1 MYLLTILFSL
11 LLLLSACYGNA
22 QSFVS
27 DRFCPW
33 CYWTVPDSMAGLPE
47 FRFDSFCHAF
57 VHQPISDRPG
67 PGPSPPQKPAIHVA
81 IMNNNFTEL
90 LSYSRMGYGM
100 SVDLPTRPTRCAPG
114 VATFHMGGREE
125 QQGGDGSLRP
135 PSFSYSV
142 RSNENYTPPQ
152 LFSDEFP
159 NGWAAYAGAKGVA
172 PGGENMP
179 SIRATRLI
187 QLYPVNLLG
196 IRGNQE
202 VQTINGPPMMLAS
215 LLPVFIFIFT
225 GYYPA
230 QASPAPNTLSGP
242 GGASSK
248 SITPGTGNSQA
259 NNNSQ
264 ILDIRA
270 DANWNDWSSIGERFC
285 PWCEAGVD
293 SNDGASPEDKVCR
306 VVVHQPM
313 AAGSPP
319 NTQFA
324 HIAILNARYTE
335 LLSYKRMGWN
345 QQENLWTSVGAA
357 GSEGAIATV
366 FTGQEGVRL
375 PPKILWQRDG
385 KLSVTILPLY
395 PGTEGSAWKV
405 VQNVAPKKTYLI
417 FHTWFF
423 CGK

>member
-1 MYLLTILFSL
+1 MYPLTILFSL
-11 LLLLSACYGNA
+11 LLHLACYGNA
-22 QSFVS
+22 QSLVS

-67 PGPSPPQKPAIHVA
+67 LPSPQKPIHVA

-114 VATFHMGGREE
+114 VATFHMSGRED

-135 PSFSYSV
+135 PTFSYSV
-142 RSNENYTPPQ
+142 RSDENYTPPQ
-152 LFSDEFP
+152 LFAD
-159 NGWAAYAGAKGVA
+159 NC
-172 PGGENMP
+172 
-179 SIRATRLI
+179 I
-187 QLYPVNLLG
+187 NLLE
-196 IRGNQE
+196 IRGKQKI
-202 VQTINGPPMMLAS
+202 QTINAPARGALVDLQTASIMLAS
-215 LLPVFIFIFT
+215 LLPVFFIFIST

-230 QASPAPNTLSGP
+230 QASPAPNILPGP

-259 NNNSQ
+259 NNDSQ
-264 ILDIRA
+264 ILNIRA
-270 DANWNDWSSIGERFC
+270 DANWIDWSSIGERFC

-345 QQENLWTSVGAA
+345 QQENLWTSVGA

-405 VQNVAPKKTYLI
+405 VQNVAPNHNYLI